1 MSLYALNIV
10 NDLTLHAPLSDSHI
24 KEIFQ
29 ECFKLR
35 VFCQRTVRAISI
47 LISSLATLCNQHTTI
62 EACFLLIRADFDRI
76 FQDVVLHRNY
86 FLIKSFYLLIFSNH
100 LGN

>member
-35 VFCQRTVRAISI
+35 VFCQRAVSFISVI
-47 LISSLATLCNQHTTI
+47 IGYLATLRDQYTI
-62 EACFLLIRADFDRI
+62 KTCLFLNVFVRADLARI
-76 FQDVVLHRNY
+76 FENLALCRN
-86 FLIKSFYLLIFSNH
+86 
-100 LGN
+100 